1 MIKGIYTSRYK
12 GGVIA
17 APDYSQQELRVISG
31 LSNCQSLL
39 EAYRNGE
46 DVHMKTAMSV
56 FKKPKEEITKNERRF
71 CKSATFAI
79 LYGSTVPGLAN
90 LMSVPIEQAQQMM
103 DGFFNAYPELKIW
116 MDARHAEIDRGQ
128 KVSCSKV
135 GYFLDIDSNGYGGIE
150 EAYKQ
155 AGNYPVQ
162 GQSSLIAGYVLNSIN
177 QYFVDNNM
185 MTKPISF
192 IHDSLEFDIHPS
204 ELFAACQK
212 ITGMMNEIPNSEF
225 GIPSKAE
232 LTIGMSMGDENEVIY
247 LEETKDGGI
256 IELQGYENDLDA
268 MLENWRSVYSK
279 VEYTDDPDSIE
290 EVYVPRK
297 EIFMPKLTISKYS
310 GTLRKMLKRRFS
322 IVT

>member
-1 MIKGIYTSRYK
+1 MVKGVYTSRYK

-17 APDYSQQELRVISG
+17 APDYSQQEIRTASG

-46 DVHMKTAMSV
+46 DVHMKTAISV

-79 LYGSTVPGLAN
+79 LYGSTVGGLAN
-90 LMSVPIEQAQQMM
+90 LMNVPIEQAQWMM
-103 DGFFNAYPELKIW
+103 DGFFNAYPELKTW
-116 MDARHAEIDRGQ
+116 MDARHAEIDRGE

-135 GYFLDIDSNGYGGIE
+135 GYFLDIDVNGHGGIE

-155 AGNYPVQ
+155 AGNYPIQ

-177 QYFVDNNM
+177 QYLKDNHM

-204 ELFAACQK
+204 ELFISCQK
-212 ITGMMNEIPNSEF
+212 ITNMMNDIPSNEF

-232 LTIGMSMGDENEVIY
+232 LTIGLSMGDENEVTY
-247 LEETKDGGI
+247 LEELDNGGI
-256 IELQGYENDLDA
+256 IELQGYEDDLDA
-268 MLENWRSVYSK
+268 ILNNWREVYTEVK
-279 VEYTDDPDSIE
+279 YEDDLESAEDI
-290 EVYVPRK
+290 YVPRK
-297 EIFMPKLTISKYS
+297 EMFMPKLTISKYS
-310 GTLRKMLKRRFS
+310 GTMRKMIKRRFE
-322 IVT
+322 IIF